1 MQVTTSRIVIDVHR
15 RPEMSRLRK
24 LASLVLLVILA
35 WVVQHSSVLA
45 AEPAY
50 PSRPIRMIVPFP
62 PGGGTDIL
70 GRTVAQALGDALGQS
85 VLIDNRPGAN
95 TIIGAELTARATPDG
110 YTLLLAPVTTLAI
123 NPGAYAKLPYDAV
136 KDFAPVARLAS
147 NYQVISARLNFP
159 ANNLAELVNLAKQK
173 PGTIT
178 YGSTGNGAPTHFG
191 GVLLEIMAGIKMIHV
206 PYKGNSQ
213 VLADLVGGQVDLH
226 WVGPAS
232 VQGLVKAGKV
242 KLLAATSDKRLW
254 NFPDLQTV
262 AEGGYAGYTSG
273 AWYAVVTR
281 AGAPRPVVERLNREI
296 NLLLSR
302 PDVKVSLEK
311 DGFIIDGGG
320 SPADTVAFIAA
331 EIKKW
336 ASLTREAGVR
346 FE

>member
-1 MQVTTSRIVIDVHR
+1 MREQRNCAMKGLCRGNAVGLLLLIFGT
-15 RPEMSRLRK
+15 L
-24 LASLVLLVILA
+24 LAGHA
-35 WVVQHSSVLA
+35 QA

-50 PSRPIRMIVPFP
+50 PSRPLRMIVPFP

-70 GRTVAQALGDALGQS
+70 GRTVAQALGDSLGQS

-147 NYQVISARLNFP
+147 NYQVISARLDFP
-159 ANNLAELVNLAKQK
+159 ARNLAELVKLAKDK

-191 GVLLEIMAGIKMIHV
+191 GVLLEMMAGIKMVHV

-254 NFPDLQTV
+254 NFPDLPTV
-262 AEGGYAGYTSG
+262 SEGGYAGYTSG

-281 AGAPRPVVERLNREI
+281 AGTPRPVVERLNREI
-296 NLLLSR
+296 NTLLAKA
-302 PDVKVSLEK
+302 DVKVSLEK

-320 SPADTVAFIAA
+320 SPADTAAFIAA

-336 ASLTREAGVR
+336 AVLTREAGVK
-346 FE
+346 FD